1 MDRSLPLPLTLAI
14 SMTMALWGLIIK
26 GDNLK
31 SEVILRVTLVGLSLG
46 SDMSNSIHNRV
57 IICNPHVPSMKVDV
71 LYHVGLDTD
80 TTDLKKQFGD
90 VKFVIM
96 GGSPKRM
103 KKIAERLLKA
113 LDVQLPCGTGLAN
126 IACASD
132 RYEMYKV
139 GPILTV
145 SHGMGVPS
153 ISILLHEMAKL
164 LYHAGCQDVSFIR
177 LGTCGGIGLEPGS
190 VVITTS
196 CLDCAFNDYFQLK
209 ILGKT
214 VRRPAHLDEHLVKEL
229 IETAESMK
237 PDFNVVAGKTMCA
250 DDFYEEQG
258 RLDGAI
264 CEYTEE
270 EKMVFLKKAYDCG
283 VRNFEMESLGFAAF
297 CQHLK
302 IKAAVI
308 CVTLVNRLV
317 SDQISTPL
325 EIMHAW
331 QERPLEILINYIKNQ
346 I

>member
-1 MDRSLPLPLTLAI
+1 MQTS
-14 SMTMALWGLIIK
+14 II
-26 GDNLK
+26 
-31 SEVILRVTLVGLSLG
+31 V
-46 SDMSNSIHNRV
+46 MHNGV
-57 IICNPHVPSMKVDV
+57 NICNPYVPSMDVDV
-71 LYHVGLDTD
+71 LYHVGLATD

-103 KKIAERLLKA
+103 KKIAEILLKA
-113 LDVQLPCGTGLAN
+113 LDIQLPCGTGLAN
-126 IACASD
+126 IACTTD

-139 GPILTV
+139 GPILSV
-145 SHGMGVPS
+145 SHGMGIPS

-164 LYHAGCQDVSFIR
+164 LYHAGCQDVRFIR

-214 VRRPAHLDEHLVKEL
+214 VRRPAHLDELLVKEL

-237 PDFNVVAGKTMCA
+237 LDFTVVPGKTMCA

-264 CEYTEE
+264 CEYTAE
-270 EKMVFLKKAYDCG
+270 EKMAFLKKAYDTG
-283 VRNFEMESLGFAAF
+283 VRNLEMESLGFAAF
-297 CQHLK
+297 CQHLQ

-317 SDQISTPL
+317 SDQISTPVDVL
-325 EIMHAW
+325 HAW
-331 QERPLEILINYIKNQ
+331 QERPLEILINYIKKQ
-346 I
+346 M

>member
-1 MDRSLPLPLTLAI
+1 MHR
-14 SMTMALWGLIIK
+14 GV
-26 GDNLK
+26 N
-31 SEVILRVTLVGLSLG
+31 
-46 SDMSNSIHNRV
+46 
-57 IICNPHVPSMKVDV
+57 ICNPYVPSMGVDV
-71 LYHVGLDTD
+71 LYHVGLATD

-103 KKIAERLLKA
+103 KKIAEILLKE
-113 LDVQLPCGTGLAN
+113 LDIQLPCGTGLAN
-126 IACASD
+126 IACTTD

-139 GPILTV
+139 GPILSV
-145 SHGMGVPS
+145 SHGMGIPS

-164 LYHAGCQDVSFIR
+164 LYHAGCQDVRFIR

-196 CLDCAFNDYFQLK
+196 CLDCAFNDYFQLVRFASFVFFVGSHLLHFLTVMSILLQK

-214 VRRPAHLDEHLVKEL
+214 VRRPAHLDEHFVKEL
-229 IETAESMK
+229 IETARSMK
-237 PDFNVVAGKTMCA
+237 LDFNVVSGKTMCA

-270 EKMVFLKKAYDCG
+270 EKMAFLKKAYDSG
-283 VRNFEMESLGFAAF
+283 VRNLEMESLGFAAF

-317 SDQISTPL
+317 SDQISTPVDVL
-325 EIMHAW
+325 HAW
-331 QERPLEILINYIKNQ
+331 QERPLEILINYIKKQ
-346 I
+346 M